1 MALTEHRV
9 ATAAALA
16 QAVLDWSLPLLQQR
30 LRTEARLSL
39 LLSGGTTPLAFYRL
53 LAQAP
58 LPWPQIDLA
67 LVDERW
73 VEPSSVHS
81 NEAAIRAALAVNP
94 AAAQRLTG
102 MKNAA
107 PTATAGVVACNQRYR
122 ELCWPPA
129 LTVLGMGLD
138 GHTASLFPAAKGLQE
153 GLTARTFCT
162 AIQAQPSAVTG
173 PCTERVSLTRWAL
186 AQSSRLVLLLS
197 GEDKWALYQ
206 RARQAEDPAL
216 PVSLLLGLPCPVDVF
231 WCP

>member
-1 MALTEHRV
+1 MALTEHRL
-9 ATAAALA
+9 ATPDALA

-30 LRTEARLSL
+30 LCTEARLSL
-39 LLSGGTTPLAFYRL
+39 LLSGGNTPLAFYRL
-53 LAQAP
+53 LARAP

-73 VEPSSVHS
+73 VEPSSVLS

-107 PTATAGVVACNQRYR
+107 VSATAGAVACNQRYR
-122 ELCWPPA
+122 ELCWPPV

-138 GHTASLFPAAKGLQE
+138 GHTASLFPAAGGLQE
-153 GLTARTFCT
+153 ALTARSFCT

-173 PCTERVSLTRWAL
+173 PCTERLSLTLWAL
-186 AQSSRLVLLLS
+186 AQSSRLALLIS
-197 GEDKWALYQ
+197 GEDKWVLYR
-206 RARQAEDPAL
+206 RARQSEDPAL
-216 PVSLLLGLPCPVDVF
+216 PVSLLLGLPCPIDVF